1 MENSPVPVTIYDVAK
16 QAGVGVGTVSRVL
29 NSNARV
35 SPETRKRVLDVIAQL
50 NFRPSPIAQRLSLR
64 KTLSIGVVAVF
75 FTRPSVVERLR
86 GIESV
91 IADSEYDLIVHNIE
105 TPARRDAIFR
115 DVATGHRVDGLIIIS
130 LSPTD
135 DDVGRWAGADVPV
148 VLVDTSHL
156 ALHRV
161 IVDDVAGGYLA
172 TEHLIGLGHHKIA
185 FIGDPVHTAFNFT
198 SSRHRLEGLRHAL
211 ADHGI
216 TLRPEYH
223 QTGEHGQE
231 TARILTHT
239 LLALDDPPSA
249 VFAASDTQA
258 FGVMQAARERS
269 IRVPENRSV
278 IGFDDIEMAEYLNL
292 TTVHQP
298 LFDSGQRGI
307 QMLLES
313 MEDPDGPVICEEL
326 PVKLI
331 VRSTTA
337 PPR

>member
-1 MENSPVPVTIYDVAK
+1 MPVTIYDVAK

-35 SPETRKRVLDVIAQL
+35 SPETRKRVLDVIGQL

-86 GIESV
+86 GIEFV

-115 DVATGHRVDGLIIIS
+115 DVAAGHRVDGLIVIS

-148 VLVDTSHL
+148 VLVDTSHP

-172 TEHLIGLGHHKIA
+172 TEHLIGLGHRRIA
-185 FIGDPVHTAFNFT
+185 FVGDPVHTAFNFT

-216 TLRPEYH
+216 TFRPEYH

-231 TARILTHT
+231 TARVLTHT
-239 LLALDDPPSA
+239 LLALDDPPI
-249 VFAASDTQA
+249 
-258 FGVMQAARERS
+258 G
-269 IRVPENRSV
+269 RVC
-278 IGFDDIEMAEYLNL
+278 
-292 TTVHQP
+292 
-298 LFDSGQRGI
+298 GQRYPGLWRHAGRTRARFPRAGGSLGDRLRRHRDGRI
-307 QMLLES
+307 PQ
-313 MEDPDGPVICEEL
+313 PDHHP
-326 PVKLI
+326 PAF
-331 VRSTTA
+331 VRIRDSA
-337 PPR
+337 GSSCC